1 MLFDIIRRTFAV
13 VVLKVTGTFVGGA
26 VIGLEMWQTAAM
38 AAVAGIMDVGQELS
52 RSYLADGQIDLE
64 EINRTFGKI
73 ADKNKPKDESEI

>member
-52 RSYLADGQIDLE
+52 RSYLSDGQIDLD

-73 ADKNKPKDESEI
+73 ADKNPSKDQEN

>member
-52 RSYLADGQIDLE
+52 RSYLSDGQIDLE

-73 ADKNKPKDESEI
+73 AEKAKPKDESEI

>member
-52 RSYLADGQIDLE
+52 RSYLADGQIDLD

-73 ADKNKPKDESEI
+73 ADKNPSKDQEN

>member
-13 VVLKVTGTFVGGA
+13 VILKVTGTFVGGA

-52 RSYLADGQIDLE
+52 RSYLADGQIDLD

-73 ADKNKPKDESEI
+73 ADKNPSKDQEN